1 MRNKLIATAVLV
13 YAGLLSSVAHAEEKG
28 AIEIKNEAFKE
39 VAVPNSTTKKLLPAG
54 SAAPGETLLYVLTV
68 KNISDKPVSNVVVGN
83 PVPNYTE
90 YKLDSQTSNNA
101 KFEVSIDHGK
111 TFGSLG
117 VLQKTAT
124 DGSKSVAQAKDVTNL
139 RWTLSTALKAKEETK
154 ISYRLQLQ

>member
-1 MRNKLIATAVLV
+1 MCLEA
-13 YAGLLSSVAHAEEKG
+13 KG

-39 VAVPNSTTKKLLPAG
+39 VAVPNSPIKKLVPAG

-68 KNISDKPVSNVVVGN
+68 RNVSDKPASNVVVGN
-83 PVPNYTE
+83 PVPNFTE
-90 YKLDSQTSNNA
+90 YKLDSQISNNA

-117 VLQKTAT
+117 VLQKTAAN
-124 DGSKSVAQAKDVTNL
+124 GSKSVAQVKDVTDL
-139 RWTLSTALKAKEETK
+139 RWTLSTALKPKEETK